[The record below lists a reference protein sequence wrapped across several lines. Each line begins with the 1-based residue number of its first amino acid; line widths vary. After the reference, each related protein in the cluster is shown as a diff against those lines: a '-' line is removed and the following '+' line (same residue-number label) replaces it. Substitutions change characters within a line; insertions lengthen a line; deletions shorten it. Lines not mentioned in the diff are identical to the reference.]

1 MCTKVRKYFRTS
13 TFFRKYIVT
22 YESTFV
28 DYTYADQNSAVF
40 HPRFFMSLIL
50 KDESPLF
57 VISTSQLLVGGI
69 MTGID

>member
-1 MCTKVRKYFRTS
+1 MLVKNRILVCVQRTK
-13 TFFRKYIVT
+13 
-22 YESTFV
+22 V